1 MARVTPNQSIF
12 MERKHINLSF
22 TSYSEP
28 AELPES
34 MADLLAA
41 AKAALPESYSPY
53 SRFQVAAAARTE
65 SGAVF
70 SACNT
75 ENAAYP
81 MCLCAERS
89 ALAAVASLKPNEK
102 VVSMAI
108 TVKSPSQTL
117 NQPASPCGACRQVL
131 AEHEQRHGHK
141 MELILQ
147 GEVGSVYVIE
157 SAQDILPLGFG
168 ADFL

>member
-1 MARVTPNQSIF
+1 MN
-12 MERKHINLSF
+12 RKSINLSYA
-22 TSYSEP
+22 SYAAATDLPQAS
-28 AELPES
+28 AEL
-34 MADLLAA
+34 LAS
-41 AKAALPESYSPY
+41 AKAALPTAYAPY

-81 MCLCAERS
+81 MCLCAERA
-89 ALAAVASLKPNEK
+89 ALAAAASMCPAEK

-117 NQPASPCGACRQVL
+117 DNPASPCGACRQVL
-131 AEHEQRHGHK
+131 AEHEQRHGHA

-147 GEVGSVYVIE
+147 GEIGPVYVIE
-157 SAQDILPLGFG
+157 RAQDLLPLGFE
-168 ADFL
+168 AKYL